1 MKRQQTG
8 IYETASIGDGQVGA
22 FIPNPLPPED
32 VLDMKYLQHSLD
44 SAIFALGQLHSIAT
58 ILPEPWLYIYAYIR
72 REAVLSSRIE
82 GMQSTLSD
90 LMLFELTQVPGVRV
104 DDVVEVSNY
113 VSALEHGLRRIRED
127 YFPLCNRLIRE
138 IHKKLLS
145 SDRGS
150 KKLPGEFRRSQ
161 NWLGGTRPGN
171 ARFVPPPTNFVE
183 KCMSDLERFMYSDDR
198 GHSALIR
205 TGLSHVQFETIHPF
219 LDGNGRVGRLLIA
232 LQLCHEGL
240 LNEPLLYLSLHFKKN
255 RSDYYLLLD
264 AVRHHGDWEAWL
276 RFFLEGITETS
287 ENAISVTKRLNAL
300 FRDDSLRI
308 HNFARFKSSAL
319 LVQQTLQKRP
329 ISTLK
334 SIAAETGLSIP
345 AVTNGMFALEQIGI
359 AREITNRKRNRIYSY
374 DQYISILNEDIDD

>member
-8 IYETASIGDGQVGA
+8 IYEITSIGDGQVRA

-44 SAIFALGQLHSIAT
+44 SAIFALGQLGSIAT

-138 IHKKLLS
+138 IHKELLS
-145 SDRGS
+145 SDREN
-150 KKLPGEFRRSQ
+150 KNLPGEFRRSQ

-171 ARFVPPPTNFVE
+171 ARFVPPPTKFVE

-287 ENAISVTKRLNAL
+287 ENAISVAKRLNAL
-300 FRDDSLRI
+300 FVTTRYEFVISRVSSRQLCL
-308 HNFARFKSSAL
+308 FSKRFKSVRFQLLEVLLLKLVFRFLQLRMACLHLNGLEL
-319 LVQQTLQKRP
+319 LVKLQTKNETVFIHM
-329 ISTLK
+329 IST
-334 SIAAETGLSIP
+334 SQ
-345 AVTNGMFALEQIGI
+345 F
-359 AREITNRKRNRIYSY
+359 
-374 DQYISILNEDIDD
+374 

>member
-287 ENAISVTKRLNAL
+287 ENAVSVAKRLDAL

-308 HNFARFKSSAL
+308 RNFARFKSSAL
-319 LVQQTLQKRP
+319 LVQQALQKRP
-329 ISTLK
+329 ISTLG
-334 SIAAETGLSIP
+334 SIATETGLSIP
-345 AVTNGMFALEQIGI
+345 GVTNGMSALEQIGI

>member
-8 IYETASIGDGQVGA
+8 IYETTFIGDEQVRA

-32 VLDMKYLQHSLD
+32 VLDMKYLQRSLD

-58 ILPEPWLYIYAYIR
+58 ILPEPWLFIYAYVR
-72 REAVLSSRIE
+72 REAVISSRIE

-127 YFPLCNRLIRE
+127 HFPLCNRLIRE

-145 SDRGS
+145 SDQGS
-150 KKLPGEFRRSQ
+150 KNLPGEFRRSQ

-219 LDGNGRVGRLLIA
+219 LGGNGRVGRLLIA

-308 HNFARFKSSAL
+308 HNFTRFKSSAL

-329 ISTLK
+329 LSTLK
-334 SIAAETGLSIP
+334 SIAAESSLSIP
-345 AVTNGMFALEQIGI
+345 AVTNGMFALEQAGI
-359 AREITNRKRNRIYSY
+359 AREITNKKRNRIYSY
-374 DQYISILNEDIDD
+374 DQYISILNEDIDI

>member
-8 IYETASIGDGQVGA
+8 IYETASIGDGQVRA

-32 VLDMKYLQHSLD
+32 ILDMKYLQHSLD

-113 VSALEHGLRRIRED
+113 VSALEFGFRRLRED
-127 YFPLCNRLIRE
+127 NFPLCNRLIRD
-138 IHKKLLS
+138 IHKELLS
-145 SDRGS
+145 SSRGS
-150 KKLPGEFRRSQ
+150 KNSPGEFRRSQ
-161 NWLGGTRPGN
+161 NWLGGTHPGN
-171 ARFVPPPTNFVE
+171 ARFVPPPANIVE
-183 KCMSDLERFMYSDDR
+183 KCISNLERYMYSNYR
-198 GHSALIR
+198 RQSALIR
-205 TGLSHVQFETIHPF
+205 AGLSHVQFETIHPF
-219 LDGNGRVGRLLIA
+219 LDGNGRVGRLLIS

-255 RSDYYLLLD
+255 RSDYYSLLD

-276 RFFLEGITETS
+276 IFFLDGITETS
-287 ENAISVTKRLNAL
+287 ENAISVAKRLNTL
-300 FRDDSLRI
+300 FREDSLRI
-308 HNFARFKSSAL
+308 RNFARFKSSSL
-319 LVQQTLQKRP
+319 LVQQALQKRP
-329 ISTLK
+329 VSTLK
-334 SIAAETGLSIP
+334 SIAAETGRSIP
-345 AVTNGMFALEQIGI
+345 AVTNGMSALEQIGI

>member
-8 IYETASIGDGQVGA
+8 IYETASIGDGQVRA

-287 ENAISVTKRLNAL
+287 ENAVSVAKRLDAL

-308 HNFARFKSSAL
+308 RNFARFKSSAL
-319 LVQQTLQKRP
+319 LVQQALQKRP
-329 ISTLK
+329 ISTLG
-334 SIAAETGLSIP
+334 SIATETGLSIP
-345 AVTNGMFALEQIGI
+345 GVTNGMSALEQIGI

>member
-8 IYETASIGDGQVGA
+8 FYEITSIGDGQVRA

-72 REAVLSSRIE
+72 REAVISSRIE

-138 IHKKLLS
+138 IHKNLLS

-171 ARFVPPPTNFVE
+171 ARFVPPPTKFVE

-205 TGLSHVQFETIHPF
+205 TGLSHVQFEMIHPF

-287 ENAISVTKRLNAL
+287 ENAISVAKRLNAL

-308 HNFARFKSSAL
+308 RNFTRFKSSAL
-319 LVQQTLQKRP
+319 LVQQALQKRP
-329 ISTLK
+329 ISTLR
-334 SIAAETGLSIP
+334 SIATESGLSIP
-345 AVTNGMFALEQIGI
+345 AVTNGMFALKQIGI

>member
-8 IYETASIGDGQVGA
+8 IYETTSIGDGQVRA

-32 VLDMKYLQHSLD
+32 VLDMKYLQRSLD
-44 SAIFALGQLHSIAT
+44 SAIFALGQLYSIAT
-58 ILPEPWLYIYAYIR
+58 ILPEPWLFIYAYIR
-72 REAVLSSRIE
+72 REAVISSRIE

-287 ENAISVTKRLNAL
+287 ENAISVAKRLNAI
-300 FRDDSLRI
+300 FRDDSFRI
-308 HNFARFKSSAL
+308 RNFARFKSSAL
-319 LVQQTLQKRP
+319 LVQQALQKRP
-329 ISTLK
+329 ISTLR
-334 SIAAETGLSIP
+334 SIATESGLSIP

>member
-8 IYETASIGDGQVGA
+8 IYEITSIGDGQVRA

-72 REAVLSSRIE
+72 REAVISSRIE

-138 IHKKLLS
+138 IHKNLLS
-145 SDRGS
+145 SDRGR
-150 KKLPGEFRRSQ
+150 KNLPGEFRRSQ

-171 ARFVPPPTNFVE
+171 ARFVPPPTKFVE

-287 ENAISVTKRLNAL
+287 ENAISVVKRLNAL

-308 HNFARFKSSAL
+308 RNFARFKSSAL
-319 LVQQTLQKRP
+319 LVQQALQKRP
-329 ISTLK
+329 ISNLG
-334 SIAAETGLSIP
+334 SIATETGLSIP

-359 AREITNRKRNRIYSY
+359 AREITSRKRNRIYLY

>member
-90 LMLFELTQVPGVRV
+90 LMLFELTQLPGVRV

-198 GHSALIR
+198 EHSALIR

-219 LDGNGRVGRLLIA
+219 LDGNGRVGRLLIS

-345 AVTNGMFALEQIGI
+345 AVTNGMFALEQAGI

-374 DQYISILNEDIDD
+374 DQYFSILNEDIDD

>member
-8 IYETASIGDGQVGA
+8 IYEITSIGDGQVKA

-58 ILPEPWLYIYAYIR
+58 ILPEPWLFIYAYIR

-145 SDRGS
+145 SDRGA
-150 KKLPGEFRRSQ
+150 KIYL
-161 NWLGGTRPGN
+161 
-171 ARFVPPPTNFVE
+171 VNFG
-183 KCMSDLERFMYSDDR
+183 DL
-198 GHSALIR
+198 R
-205 TGLSHVQFETIHPF
+205 TG
-219 LDGNGRVGRLLIA
+219 
-232 LQLCHEGL
+232 
-240 LNEPLLYLSLHFKKN
+240 
-255 RSDYYLLLD
+255 
-264 AVRHHGDWEAWL
+264 
-276 RFFLEGITETS
+276 
-287 ENAISVTKRLNAL
+287 
-300 FRDDSLRI
+300 
-308 HNFARFKSSAL
+308 
-319 LVQQTLQKRP
+319 
-329 ISTLK
+329 
-334 SIAAETGLSIP
+334 
-345 AVTNGMFALEQIGI
+345 
-359 AREITNRKRNRIYSY
+359 
-374 DQYISILNEDIDD
+374 

>member
-8 IYETASIGDGQVGA
+8 IYETTSIGDGQVRA

-32 VLDMKYLQHSLD
+32 VLDMKYLQRSLD

-58 ILPEPWLYIYAYIR
+58 ILPEPWLFIYAYIR
-72 REAVLSSRIE
+72 REAVISSRIE

-171 ARFVPPPTNFVE
+171 ARFVPPPTKIVE

-308 HNFARFKSSAL
+308 RKFARFKSSAL
-319 LVQQTLQKRP
+319 LVQQALQKRP
-329 ISTLK
+329 ISTIR
-334 SIAAETGLSIP
+334 SIATETRLSIP

>member
-8 IYETASIGDGQVGA
+8 IYETTSIGDGQVRA

-32 VLDMKYLQHSLD
+32 VLDMKYLQRSLD

-72 REAVLSSRIE
+72 REAVISSRIE

-171 ARFVPPPTNFVE
+171 ARFVPPPTKSVE

-276 RFFLEGITETS
+276 RFFLEGVTETS
-287 ENAISVTKRLNAL
+287 ENAISVTKRLNTL

-308 HNFARFKSSAL
+308 RNFARFKSSAL
-319 LVQQTLQKRP
+319 LVQQALQKRP
-329 ISTLK
+329 ISTLR
-334 SIAAETGLSIP
+334 SIATESGLSIP

>member
-8 IYETASIGDGQVGA
+8 IYETASIGDGQVRA

-219 LDGNGRVGRLLIA
+219 LDGNGRVGRLLIS

-359 AREITNRKRNRIYSY
+359 AREITNKKRNRIYSY
-374 DQYISILNEDIDD
+374 DQYFSILNEDIED

>member
-1 MKRQQTG
+1 MKRQKTG
-8 IYETASIGDGQVGA
+8 IYEITSIGDEQVRA
-22 FIPNPLPPED
+22 FVPNPLPPED
-32 VLDMKYLQHSLD
+32 ALDIKYLQHSLD
-44 SAIFALGQLHSIAT
+44 SAIFALGQLDSIAT
-58 ILPEPWLYIYAYIR
+58 ILPEPWLFIYAYVR

-82 GMQSTLSD
+82 GTQSTLSD
-90 LMLFELTQVPGVRV
+90 LMLFELTQASGTPV

-113 VSALEHGLRRIRED
+113 VSALEYGFRRLRGD
-127 YFPLCNRLIRE
+127 KFPLCNRLIHE

-145 SDRGS
+145 SGRGS
-150 KKLPGEFRRSQ
+150 KNSPGEFRRSQ
-161 NWLGGTRPGN
+161 NWLGGTHSGI
-171 ARFVPPPTNFVE
+171 ARFVPPPANFVE
-183 KCMSDLERFMYSDDR
+183 KCMSNLERYMYSNYR
-198 GHSALIR
+198 GQSTLIR
-205 TGLSHVQFETIHPF
+205 AGLSHVQFETIHPF

-287 ENAISVTKRLNAL
+287 ENAISVAKRLNAL

-345 AVTNGMFALEQIGI
+345 AVTNGMFALEQAGI
-359 AREITNRKRNRIYSY
+359 AREITNKKRNRIYSY

>member
-44 SAIFALGQLHSIAT
+44 SAIFALGQLDSIAT

-219 LDGNGRVGRLLIA
+219 LDGNGRVGRLLIS

-345 AVTNGMFALEQIGI
+345 AVTNGMFALEQVGI
-359 AREITNRKRNRIYSY
+359 AREITNKKRNRIYSY
-374 DQYISILNEDIDD
+374 DQYFSILNEDIED

>member
-8 IYETASIGDGQVGA
+8 IYETTSIGDGQVRA

-32 VLDMKYLQHSLD
+32 VLDMKYLQRSLD

-58 ILPEPWLYIYAYIR
+58 ILPEPWLFIYAYIR
-72 REAVLSSRIE
+72 REAVISSRIE

-287 ENAISVTKRLNAL
+287 ENAISVAKRLNAI
-300 FRDDSLRI
+300 FRDDSFRI
-308 HNFARFKSSAL
+308 RNFARFKSSAL
-319 LVQQTLQKRP
+319 LVQQALQKRP
-329 ISTLK
+329 ISTLR
-334 SIAAETGLSIP
+334 SIATESGLSIP

>member
-8 IYETASIGDGQVGA
+8 IYETTSIGDGQVRA

-150 KKLPGEFRRSQ
+150 KNLPGEFRRSQ

-345 AVTNGMFALEQIGI
+345 AVTNGMFALEQAGI
-359 AREITNRKRNRIYSY
+359 AREITNKKRNRIYSY

>member
-8 IYETASIGDGQVGA
+8 IYEITSIGDGQVKA
-22 FIPNPLPPED
+22 FIPNSLPPED
-32 VLDMKYLQHSLD
+32 ILDMKYLQPSLD

-72 REAVLSSRIE
+72 REAVISSRIE

-138 IHKKLLS
+138 IHKILLS

-150 KKLPGEFRRSQ
+150 KNLPGEFRRSQ

-171 ARFVPPPTNFVE
+171 ARFVPPPTKFVE

-219 LDGNGRVGRLLIA
+219 LDGNGRVGRLLVA

-287 ENAISVTKRLNAL
+287 ENAISVAKRLNAL

-308 HNFARFKSSAL
+308 RNFARFKSSAL
-319 LVQQTLQKRP
+319 LVQQALQKRP
-329 ISTLK
+329 ISTLR
-334 SIAAETGLSIP
+334 SIATETGLSIP
-345 AVTNGMFALEQIGI
+345 AVTNGMFALERIGI
-359 AREITNRKRNRIYSY
+359 ARETTNKKRNRIYSY

>member
-1 MKRQQTG
+1 MKRQKTG
-8 IYETASIGDGQVGA
+8 IYEITSIGDEQVRA
-22 FIPNPLPPED
+22 FVPNPLPPED
-32 VLDMKYLQHSLD
+32 ALDIKYLQHSLD
-44 SAIFALGQLHSIAT
+44 SAIFALGQLDSIAT
-58 ILPEPWLYIYAYIR
+58 ILPEPWLFIYAYVR
-72 REAVLSSRIE
+72 REAVISSRIE
-82 GMQSTLSD
+82 GTQSTLSD
-90 LMLFELTQVPGVRV
+90 LMLFELTQASGTPV

-113 VSALEHGLRRIRED
+113 VSALEYGFRRLRED
-127 YFPLCNRLIRE
+127 NFPLCNRLIRE

-145 SDRGS
+145 SGRGS
-150 KKLPGEFRRSQ
+150 KKSPGEFRRSQ
-161 NWLGGTRPGN
+161 NWLGGTHPGN
-171 ARFVPPPTNFVE
+171 ARFVPLPANFVE
-183 KCMSDLERFMYSDDR
+183 KCMSNLERYMYSNYR
-198 GHSALIR
+198 RQSALIR
-205 TGLSHVQFETIHPF
+205 AGLSHVQFETIHPF

-287 ENAISVTKRLNAL
+287 ENAISIAKRLNAL

-308 HNFARFKSSAL
+308 RNFARFKSSAL
-319 LVQQTLQKRP
+319 LVQQALQKRP
-329 ISTLK
+329 ISNLG
-334 SIAAETGLSIP
+334 SIATETGLSIP

-374 DQYISILNEDIDD
+374 DQYIYILNEDIDD

>member
-8 IYETASIGDGQVGA
+8 IYETTFIGDEQVRA

-32 VLDMKYLQHSLD
+32 VLDMKYLQRSLD

-58 ILPEPWLYIYAYIR
+58 ILPEPWLFIYAYVR
-72 REAVLSSRIE
+72 REAVISSRIE

-127 YFPLCNRLIRE
+127 HFPLCNRLIRE

-145 SDRGS
+145 SDQGS
-150 KKLPGEFRRSQ
+150 KNLPGEFRRSQ

-219 LDGNGRVGRLLIA
+219 LGGNGRVGRLLIA

-308 HNFARFKSSAL
+308 HNFTRFKSSAL

-329 ISTLK
+329 LSTLK
-334 SIAAETGLSIP
+334 SIAAESSLSIP
-345 AVTNGMFALEQIGI
+345 AVTNGMFALEQAGI
-359 AREITNRKRNRIYSY
+359 AREITNKKRNRIYSY
-374 DQYISILNEDIDD
+374 DQYISILNEDIDV

>member
-8 IYETASIGDGQVGA
+8 IYEITSIGDGRVRA

-32 VLDMKYLQHSLD
+32 VLDMKYLQRSLD

-58 ILPEPWLYIYAYIR
+58 ILAEPWLYIYAYIR
-72 REAVLSSRIE
+72 REAVLSSRME

-219 LDGNGRVGRLLIA
+219 LDGNGRVGRLLIS
-232 LQLCHEGL
+232 LQLCHEGV

-255 RSDYYLLLD
+255 RSEYYSSLD

-276 RFFLEGITETS
+276 RFFLDGITETS
-287 ENAISVTKRLNAL
+287 ENAISVAKRLNAL

-308 HNFARFKSSAL
+308 RNFARFKSSAL
-319 LVQQTLQKRP
+319 LVQQALQKRP
-329 ISTLK
+329 ISTLR
-334 SIAAETGLSIP
+334 SIATETGLSIP

-359 AREITNRKRNRIYSY
+359 AREITNRKRSRIYSY

>member
-113 VSALEHGLRRIRED
+113 VSALEHGLRRIQED

-145 SDRGS
+145 SDQGS
-150 KKLPGEFRRSQ
+150 NKLTGEFRRSQ

-171 ARFVPPPTNFVE
+171 ARFVPPPTKFVE

-219 LDGNGRVGRLLIA
+219 LDGNGRVGRLLIS

>member
-8 IYETASIGDGQVGA
+8 IYETASIGDGQVRA

-90 LMLFELTQVPGVRV
+90 LMLFELTQVSGVRV

-219 LDGNGRVGRLLIA
+219 LDGNGRVGRLLIS

-319 LVQQTLQKRP
+319 LVQQSLQKRP

-345 AVTNGMFALEQIGI
+345 AVTNGMFALEQAGI
-359 AREITNRKRNRIYSY
+359 AREITNKKRNRIYSY
-374 DQYISILNEDIDD
+374 DQYFSILNEDIED